1 MLYVISE
8 SLFKM
13 RPYGLQEYAKTNW
26 FWIEINAMDH
36 KGGGAL
42 ASSYVVGVSSETLI

>member
-1 MLYVISE
+1 MLE
-8 SLFKM
+8 NE
-13 RPYGLQEYAKTNW
+13 PCGLQEYAKTNW